1 MKTLLL
7 LLLLLLTSC
16 AVVDRIE
23 DPHWILWERTEALR
37 VVSVN
42 DDWVTLESF
51 SNPARNYEYRSH
63 MQIGDT
69 LILTDDIRAKLKW
82 K

>member
-1 MKTLLL
+1 MKTL

-23 DPHWILWERTEALR
+23 EPHWILWERTEALR

-42 DDWVTLESF
+42 DDWVTMESF
-51 SNPARNYEYRSH
+51 SNPIRKYMLKSSME
-63 MQIGDT
+63 IGDT